1 MSHDSLSRRRFLRN
15 TAVGSTGSVLA
26 AIPLAH
32 GTTPGASPV
41 PPAPPWPVTE
51 ASYPLAAPGKS
62 IGQTRIKLASMF
74 SDFPSSYNDKVQA
87 YAPNLEMKFC
97 KTHDEFHN
105 EVADAHIIL
114 GDFTQEDFQAAKQL
128 RWVQGTAAGV
138 DELLYP
144 DFVES
149 PVVLTNMQRMYS
161 PTISESVIGMLITLT
176 RRLHDYVLLD
186 QQRKW
191 KPLPGLRDVSGMTMG
206 IVGMGGIGTDTAY
219 RAHYGFHMRVL
230 ATDPKPLPKPAFVA
244 ELHSPEWLPKMV
256 PQVDVLVSAAP
267 HTPITHHMFNDEIFR
282 LMKPSAY
289 FINVSRGWLVDT
301 PALVSA
307 LQERRISGAA
317 LDVTEPEPLPSD
329 HPLWTAGN
337 IFISP
342 HTCAQGPVSNTN
354 SMELFCENM
363 RRYVNGLPLL
373 NVVDKKRGY

>member
-1 MSHDSLSRRRFLRN
+1 VNRNSLSRRRFLRN

-41 PPAPPWPVTE
+41 PPAGPPWPVTE
-51 ASYPLAAPGKS
+51 ASYPLSAPGKS
-62 IGQTRIKLASMF
+62 IGRTRIKLASMF
-74 SDFPSSYNDKVQA
+74 PDFPSSYNDKVQA
-87 YAPNLEMKFC
+87 SAPNLEMKFC
-97 KTHDEFHN
+97 QTHDEFRN

-128 RWVQGTAAGV
+128 RWVQATAAGI
-138 DELLYP
+138 DGLLYP

-191 KPLPGLRDVSGMTMG
+191 NPLPGLRDVSGMTMG
-206 IVGMGGIGTDTAY
+206 IAGMGGIGTDTAY
-219 RAHYGFHMRVL
+219 RAHFGFHMRVL

-244 ELHSPEWLPKMV
+244 ELHSPAWLPKMV
-256 PQVDVLVSAAP
+256 PQLDVLVSAAP
-267 HTPITHHMFNDEIFR
+267 HTPITHHTFNDEIFR

-301 PALVSA
+301 SALVSA
-307 LQERRISGAA
+307 LQGAA
-317 LDVTEPEPLPSD
+317 LDVTEPEPLASD

-342 HTCAQGPVSNTN
+342 HSCARKPLSNTN
-354 SMELFCENM
+354 SMELLCENM